1 MSPFAAS
8 LRIWAWVSLRHLE
21 GHLQGPAQ
29 GPECH
34 HSPLPHKSVSECES
48 KVSMGV
54 DLESGLMCV
63 CVSVYSTS
71 YLPKTHVSKLNM
83 FNSIVFY
90 RRPLTNIST
99 VLTSSC

>member
-1 MSPFAAS
+1 
-8 LRIWAWVSLRHLE
+8 
-21 GHLQGPAQ
+21 
-29 GPECH
+29 
-34 HSPLPHKSVSECES
+34 
-48 KVSMGV
+48 MGV

>member
-1 MSPFAAS
+1 MP
-8 LRIWAWVSLRHLE
+8 
-21 GHLQGPAQ
+21 
-29 GPECH
+29 
-34 HSPLPHKSVSECES
+34 PLTPPLTRVYQSVSES

-83 FNSIVFY
+83 FNRIIF
-90 RRPLTNIST
+90 
-99 VLTSSC
+99 